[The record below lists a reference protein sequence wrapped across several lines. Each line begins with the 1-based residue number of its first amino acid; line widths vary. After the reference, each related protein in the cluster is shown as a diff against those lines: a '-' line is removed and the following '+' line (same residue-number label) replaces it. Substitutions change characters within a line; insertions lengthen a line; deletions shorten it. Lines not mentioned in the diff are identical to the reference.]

1 MTFYN
6 APWALDGA
14 TISSALARRA
24 QYAAMSGAEGIVN
37 AADLKVSQLAVAG
50 NGLLISAGNAAIT
63 NRYETDPNETYTIAN
78 PGVHTILSTEM
89 PSSQPTAKSYLVL
102 ITVGDPEFSQV
113 GHPWMTSDVLDPS
126 EAADYVY
133 VRPWLLQVA
142 AGTTSFDGLGLNY
155 PALALA
161 RIDIPA
167 NTTTIT
173 NAMITDL
180 RTMARPRS
188 LEVISN
194 ITGFSF
200 YNMESAPVDGTYVTF
215 GGSWSMNIPKWA
227 TSASITGWIAGI
239 AVDGTKGA
247 AGDIRA
253 TITGAGSSPST
264 FYDENNEAAT
274 AGNWQRV
281 THNVGGKIAIPS
293 AIRGTAQTVKFEAEN
308 RPAVDVNHRSFW
320 VDSQSTSLIRV
331 RFEETPV

>member
-63 NRYETDPNETYTIAN
+63 NRYQTDPNETYTVAN
-78 PGVHTILSTEM
+78 PGTHEILSTEM

-113 GHPWMTSDVLDPS
+113 GHPWMTSDVLDPA

-133 VRPWLLQVA
+133 VRPWLLEVA
-142 AGTTSFDGLGLNY
+142 SGTTSFDGLGLNY

-161 RIDIPA
+161 RIDVPA
-167 NTTTIT
+167 STTTIT

-180 RTMARPRS
+180 RQMARPRS
-188 LEVISN
+188 KEVVVQT
-194 ITGFSF
+194 TGLT
-200 YNMESAPVDGTYVTF
+200 GTLTTAAINTFITF
-215 GGSWSMNIPKWA
+215 GGTWNVAIPKWA
-227 TSASITGWIAGI
+227 TTAIVTGWIESAY
-239 AVDGTKGA
+239 VDGTKGVYGEVRA
-247 AGDIRA
+247 NLVNAGV
-253 TITGAGSSPST
+253 TPST
-264 FYDENNEAAT
+264 IFDENNQSRPL
-274 AGNWQRV
+274 GDLMRV
-281 THNVGGKIAIPS
+281 GYNIGGRISIPS
-293 AIRGTAQTVKFEAEN
+293 AIRGTTQVFKTEAETYGDDPN
-308 RPAVDVNHRSFW
+308 DSLYLDSRS
-320 VDSQSTSLIRV
+320 STLFRI
-331 RFEETPV
+331 RFEEAPV